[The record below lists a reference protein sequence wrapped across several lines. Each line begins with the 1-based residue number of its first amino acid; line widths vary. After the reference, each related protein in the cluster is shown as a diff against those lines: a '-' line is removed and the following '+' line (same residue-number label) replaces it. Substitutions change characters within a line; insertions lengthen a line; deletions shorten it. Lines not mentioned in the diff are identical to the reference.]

1 MTELIS
7 SHKESDVQ
15 KDLYNMAHRTS
26 SYQWQ
31 EQDSHCQSRAASFT
45 MGKET
50 QKEKKKRRSGRLV
63 AGEAHVTN
71 THPKQWLLLYTFEDS
86 TVNQPSNKTYTKCC
100 RPPSHL
106 LLSNVLNNQN
116 SDYIYLRHWWI
127 WKVFS
132 CHLPASWNMGRHCK
146 HNGVQM
152 NSDCNLYS
160 RELWLGNAAH
170 RHLENNYALHDTF
183 FWDAFHTSFSR
194 SQTLLFT
201 RKWAPL
207 RVLFR
212 KSNPQCQF
220 PSLVKVGVLITQVAA
235 VAWSD
240 LLESPFSSKCL

>member
-132 CHLPASWNMGRHCK
+132 CHLPPVGIWAGTANTMVSRWTLIVISTPGSSDWGMLPIDTWKIIMPCMIPFSEMLSIPHLAALKHCCS
-146 HNGVQM
+146 Q
-152 NSDCNLYS
+152 
-160 RELWLGNAAH
+160 GNEP
-170 RHLENNYALHDTF
+170 RSMCFSEN
-183 FWDAFHTSFSR
+183 
-194 SQTLLFT
+194 QTHSANF
-201 RKWAPL
+201 
-207 RVLFR
+207 
-212 KSNPQCQF
+212 Q
-220 PSLVKVGVLITQVAA
+220 
-235 VAWSD
+235 AWSRW
-240 LLESPFSSKCL
+240 ESL